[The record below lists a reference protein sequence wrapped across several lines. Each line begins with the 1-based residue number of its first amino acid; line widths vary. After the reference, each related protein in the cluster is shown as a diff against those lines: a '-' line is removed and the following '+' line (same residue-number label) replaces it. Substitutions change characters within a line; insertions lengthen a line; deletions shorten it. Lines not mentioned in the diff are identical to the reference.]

1 MSEITMEFK
10 MLDQQVS
17 VSEELPPGA
26 IQALADAGV
35 ELLVCNRPE
44 HESENLPTFAELE
57 DAAREAGLEFAA
69 IPFSR
74 GQMQPTHSEA
84 FAELLKNGKRI
95 HAFCRTG
102 NRSCNLW
109 AAARC
114 LQGSDKRALQAAA
127 QKAGYDISGVL
138 VTY

>member
-1 MSEITMEFK
+1 MEFK
-10 MLDQQVS
+10 LLDPQVS
-17 VSEELPPGA
+17 VSEELAPGA

-35 ELLVCNRPE
+35 EVLVCNRPE
-44 HESENLPTFAELE
+44 YESENLATFDELAS
-57 DAAREAGLEFAA
+57 AAAEAGMEFSA

-74 GQMQPTHSEA
+74 GQMQPAHSQA
-84 FAELLKNGKRI
+84 FAELLDSGKRI

-109 AAARC
+109 AASRC
-114 LQGSDKRALQAAA
+114 VQGADKSELQAAA
-127 QKAGYDISGVL
+127 QQAGYDISGVL

>member
-1 MSEITMEFK
+1 MDSK
-10 MLDQQVS
+10 VLDQQVS
-17 VSEELPPGA
+17 VSAEPTLEEF
-26 IQALADAGV
+26 QALADAGV
-35 ELLVCNRPE
+35 EVIVCNRPE
-44 HESENLPTFAELE
+44 QEAEGQPTFAELE
-57 DAAREAGLEFAA
+57 QSATGAGMMFVA

-74 GQMQPTHSEA
+74 GQMQPDHSEA
-84 FAELLKNGKRI
+84 FHKLLESGKKV

-114 LQGSDKRALQAAA
+114 LSGVDKKQLQQAA
-127 QKAGYDISGVL
+127 QRAGFDISGVL

>member
-1 MSEITMEFK
+1 MDFK
-10 MLDQQVS
+10 TLDQQVS
-17 VSEELPPGA
+17 VSEELAPGA
-26 IQALADAGV
+26 IEALADTGV
-35 ELLVCNRPE
+35 EVLVCNRPE

-57 DAAREAGLEFAA
+57 QAAREAGLAFAA

-74 GQMQPTHSEA
+74 GQMQPAHSAA
-84 FAELLKNGKRI
+84 FAELLNSGKRI

-127 QKAGYDISGVL
+127 QQAGFDISGVL

>member
-1 MSEITMEFK
+1 MESK
-10 MLDQQVS
+10 ILDQQVS
-17 VSEELPPGA
+17 VSAEPAMSEF
-26 IQALADAGV
+26 QALADAGI
-35 ELLVCNRPE
+35 ELVVCNRTE
-44 HESENLPTFAELE
+44 HEAEGQPSFAELE
-57 DAAREAGLEFAA
+57 QAAADAGLAFVA

-74 GQMQPTHSEA
+74 DQMQSSHGAE
-84 FAELLKNGKRI
+84 FARLLKGGKRI

-114 LQGSDKRALQAAA
+114 LEGADKRTLQSAARE
-127 QKAGYDISGVL
+127 AGFDVSGVL

>member
-1 MSEITMEFK
+1 MDSKI
-10 MLDQQVS
+10 LDQQVS
-17 VSEELPPGA
+17 VSAEPDLEEF
-26 IQALADAGV
+26 QVLADTGV
-35 ELLVCNRPE
+35 EVVVCNRPE
-44 HESENLPTFAELE
+44 QEAEGQPTFAELE
-57 DAAREAGLEFAA
+57 QAATAAGMGFVA

-74 GQMQPTHSEA
+74 GQMQSDHSEA
-84 FAELLKNGKRI
+84 FCKLLESKKKV

-114 LQGSDKRALQAAA
+114 LQGADKKQLLGAA
-127 QKAGYDISGVL
+127 QQAGFDISGVL

>member
-1 MSEITMEFK
+1 MEFK
-10 MLDQQVS
+10 TLDQQVS
-17 VSEELPPGA
+17 VSEELAPGA
-26 IQALADAGV
+26 VKALADAGV
-35 ELLVCNRPE
+35 EVLVCNRPE
-44 HESENLPTFAELE
+44 HESENLATFAELE
-57 DAAREAGLEFAA
+57 QAATEAGMAFAA

-74 GQMQPTHSEA
+74 GQMQPSHSEA
-84 FAELLKNGKRI
+84 FAELLNGGQRV

-114 LQGSDKRALQAAA
+114 TQGADKRELQAAA
-127 QKAGYDISGVL
+127 QQAGYDISGVL

>member
-1 MSEITMEFK
+1 MERK
-10 MLDQQVS
+10 TLDSQVS
-17 VSEELPPGA
+17 ISAEPALEAFAELSE
-26 IQALADAGV
+26 QGV
-35 ELLVCNRPE
+35 EVVVCNRPE
-44 HESENLPTFAELE
+44 HEAEDSVGFTELE
-57 DAAREAGLEFAA
+57 NAITAAGMTFVA

-74 GQMQPTHSEA
+74 GQMQPAHSEE
-84 FAELLKNGKRI
+84 FARLLSSGKKV

-114 LQGSDKRALQAAA
+114 LNGADRKALRQAATN
-127 QKAGYDISGVL
+127 AGFDITGVL